1 MNVSPVKSRNAERGQ
16 ADHGCSSCTL
26 YLVKLCYGRSIWFP
40 LFREPLVAGMKLLGR
55 LHGIVYSAIE
65 GPNKECKGCLRYL
78 KNSLKEHSPLF
89 VFLNG
94 LVNPVFNSLRD
105 SLLDR
110 DEKRIAKDFAAG
122 SCAEPFTESPM
133 LGRATP
139 KGSQE

>member
-1 MNVSPVKSRNAERGQ
+1 MNVSPVKSGNVEIVQ

-26 YLVKLCYGRSIWFP
+26 YLVKLCYGRSLWFP
-40 LFREPLVAGMKLLGR
+40 FFREPLVIGMKLLGR
-55 LHGIVYSAIE
+55 FHGIKYLAIE

-105 SLLDR
+105 SFLDKE
-110 DEKRIAKDFAAG
+110 DKSIARDFAAG
-122 SCAEPFTESPM
+122 NCAAPFTEGPLPGRVTHKESP
-133 LGRATP
+133 
-139 KGSQE
+139 